1 MFGGRHGFLRRG
13 RGRRR
18 TAVAVAAAIFSVSS
32 VAPARATELALEPS
46 GPRVETTAMWVD
58 GRGPLEDAHDEVL
71 LLRKES
77 DTPLVGAVVAI
88 QGLSGASPSDVRQLS
103 WDRRDD
109 GACSVSAPTWGL
121 AVEGRS
127 GVSYIIYL
135 TCSEAE
141 HSPTGDARW
150 THDEFSAE
158 LVQAASRRVGGA
170 DSEQGQLRAI
180 AIIFTDGP
188 TEGPGFA
195 YLDNVTVNDT
205 TWRASD
211 RLEIAQSTAGPNQT
225 VLAEP

>member
-1 MFGGRHGFLRRG
+1 
-13 RGRRR
+13 
-18 TAVAVAAAIFSVSS
+18 
-32 VAPARATELALEPS
+32 
-46 GPRVETTAMWVD
+46 TAMWVD
-58 GRGPLEDAHDEVL
+58 GRGPLEDGRDEVL

-77 DTPLVGAVVAI
+77 DAPLVGAVVAI
-88 QGLSGASPSDVRQLS
+88 RGLSGASPSDVHQLS
-103 WDRRDD
+103 WDRRED
-109 GACSVSAPTWGL
+109 GACTVSAPTWGL
-121 AVEGRS
+121 AIEGRS
-127 GVSYIIYL
+127 GVSYIAYL

-158 LVQAASRRVGGA
+158 MVRAASRRVGGA

-180 AIIFTDGP
+180 AIIFSEGP

-211 RLEIAQSTAGPNQT
+211 RPDNTEPAAGLIQT
-225 VLAEP
+225 SPR